1 MRSWNGAL
9 ILALS
14 FSVLFHLS
22 MVTIFRIVVL
32 FPEEPIDYIAFTIV
46 PQESGVRDQLLLRSP
61 DSAFERVAGE
71 SSEDPAREFARLAD
85 GLPPVELPT
94 VEFAGMDLLR
104 ARSESLELRARS
116 EGLFDTGPR
125 DSWARF
131 SKGLSSIGGAL
142 SRMAFGGEEAHEEQ
156 AQNIG
161 SPAPGFESEIEWMTG
176 PSPRR
181 LLTIPKIDALWGI
194 EPSELPGPLV
204 LVVRVNREGE
214 VVGVLPQVEAAP
226 GLIEGIAEAVLKFR
240 FEALDAAAPETQH
253 GTLTIRTEDGR

>member
-32 FPEEPIDYIAFTIV
+32 FPEEPIDYVAFTIV
-46 PQESGVRDQLLLRSP
+46 PQETGTRDRLLLSSP

-71 SSEDPAREFARLAD
+71 TSEDPAREFARLAD
-85 GLPPVELPT
+85 GLPSVELPT

-116 EGLFDTGPR
+116 EGLFDSGPS

-142 SRMAFGGEEAHEEQ
+142 SRMAFGGEEIADEQ
-156 AQNIG
+156 VQSLG
-161 SPAPGFESEIEWMTG
+161 SPAPGFESEIEWMTA

-194 EPSELPGPLV
+194 EAGELPGPLV
-204 LVVRVNREGE
+204 LVVRINREGE

-226 GLIEGIAEAVLKFR
+226 RLIEGIAEAVLTFR
-240 FEALDAAAPETQH
+240 FESLGASAPETQH
-253 GTLTIRTEDGR
+253 GTLTIRAEAGR